1 MLPPLTWVTLA
12 FLSGL
17 VIAETSI
24 LPISAS
30 LAVTAGIIVLWI
42 TLSLSRKPRFWLV
55 RKHPRLGLPPILL
68 VLSFAIGI
76 FRMQITSLP
85 ISSSDLSWY
94 NNRGV
99 VTIKGEI
106 CGYPDRR
113 DTFQLLTVETS
124 SLSLTDNV
132 NTMSVNGRLIIRAG
146 IETSWAYG
154 DEIVLT
160 GRLTTPSNEADF
172 SYRDYLARQSIHST
186 LYYPDI
192 VLIAR
197 GQGNPLV
204 GWIYSIRD
212 KGLSTLSLIFPMPES
227 ALLSGILLGVD
238 NDIPATIQT
247 AFRVTGTTH
256 IIAISGFNISIL
268 AALFSSLFFRLLGA
282 RKGALATM
290 LTLVIYV
297 ILCGASPSVVRA
309 AIMGSLG
316 LFASLVGRR
325 QVGINSLAFVAMLM
339 CLFNPYL
346 PWDVSFQ
353 LSFLSTLGLI
363 IFAEPMVNW
372 LKAFFTR
379 FLPSHSLESLAE
391 KVGEYC
397 FFTFAALIMTFP
409 VMAYHF
415 QSLSWLSLITN
426 PLILPVQPLVMILGG
441 LSLLLG
447 MIWLPLGQLVAYL
460 AWPFVAY
467 TIKLVE
473 WLSNLVGNSSGSLS
487 VGMGFIF
494 FFYLALGL
502 YCFNQKGVMLK
513 RILQPNLI
521 IVICLAAT
529 VWFWRTGL
537 YLPDQKLHVYLI
549 ENGPSDC
556 LLIRSPEGRYFLI
569 NAGSQSAT
577 LADAL
582 GKYLPPGNR
591 ELDIVFLSVSDK
603 QAIRALRHGASGVS
617 IGTLVWLGDP
627 AGMATARDLENNI
640 DIRTSNTT
648 NNEQN
653 LVYGLSSDASL
664 TFHPL
669 QDHSGFFT
677 LHWKDF
683 SMLIPLEIEDASW
696 LDTVLSEDAPCC
708 YTALLLAGNGSL
720 EFNPPAQIRRL
731 NPLLILITSD
741 PDQSGGVS
749 LSKTQNGTLLTT
761 ERNGWVHITT
771 DGSRL
776 WIETARNPD

>member
-1 MLPPLTWVTLA
+1 MLPPLTWVALA

-17 VIAETSI
+17 VIADITI
-24 LPISAS
+24 LPISAGFAAS
-30 LAVTAGIIVLWI
+30 AGVILLWV
-42 TLSLSRKPRFWLV
+42 TLSLVRKPHAWLI
-55 RKHPRLGLPPILL
+55 RKNARLGLPPILL

-76 FRMQITSLP
+76 VRMQMISRP

-99 VTIKGEI
+99 VTIKGKI

-113 DTFQLLTVETS
+113 DTYQLLTVDAG
-124 SLSLTDNV
+124 SLSTISDA
-132 NTMSVNGRLIIRAG
+132 NTLAVDGRLIIRTGLDAP
-146 IETSWAYG
+146 WVYG
-154 DEIVLT
+154 DEILLT
-160 GRLTTPSNEADF
+160 GRLTTPSNESDF
-172 SYRDYLARQSIHST
+172 SYRDYLAKQAIHST

-192 VLIAR
+192 VLITK

-204 GWIYSIRD
+204 SWIYSIRD
-212 KGLSTLSLIFPMPES
+212 RGLSILSRVFPMPES

-238 NDIPATIQT
+238 NDIPASIQT
-247 AFRVTGTTH
+247 AFRITGTTH

-268 AALFSSLFFRLLGA
+268 AALFSSVYYRLLGA
-282 RKGALATM
+282 RKGAIATTLA
-290 LTLVIYV
+290 LFVYV

-363 IFAEPMVNW
+363 LFAEPMVNW
-372 LKAFFTR
+372 LKVLFTR
-379 FLPSHSLESLAE
+379 FLPTRSLESLAE

-415 QSLSWLSLITN
+415 HSLSWLSLITN

-467 TIKLVE
+467 TIKMVE
-473 WLSNLVGNSSGSLS
+473 WLSNLAGNNSGSLS
-487 VGMGFIF
+487 VGMGFIC

-502 YCFNQKGVMLK
+502 YSFNQKGMLIK

-521 IVICLAAT
+521 IVVCLAVT

-537 YLPDQKLHVYLI
+537 NLPDKKLHVYLI
-549 ENGPSDC
+549 ENGPSES
-556 LLIRSPEGRYFLI
+556 LLIRSPEGRYLLI
-569 NAGSQSAT
+569 NAGSQSTT

-582 GKYLPPGNR
+582 GEYLPPGNR
-591 ELDIVFLSVSDK
+591 ELDTVFLPVSDK
-603 QAIRALRHGASGVS
+603 QAIRALRHGVSGIS
-617 IGTLVWLGDP
+617 IDTLVWLGDSS
-627 AGMATARDLENNI
+627 GMATARDLENNI
-640 DIRTSNTT
+640 DIHTSNTT
-648 NNEQN
+648 GYRQN
-653 LVYGLSSDASL
+653 LIYRLSAGASL

-669 QDHSGFFT
+669 QNDGGLFT
-677 LHWKDF
+677 LQWGDF
-683 SMLIPLEIEDASW
+683 RMLIPVEIDDATWLE
-696 LDTVLSEDAPCC
+696 TVLSEDDPCC

-720 EFNPPAQIRRL
+720 EFNPPALLRRL
-731 NPLLILITSD
+731 NPTIILITSD
-741 PDQSGGVS
+741 PGHTSETS
-749 LSKTQNGTLLTT
+749 LPETQTGILLTT
-761 ERNGWVHITT
+761 DRNGWVHIMT
-771 DGSRL
+771 DGNQL
-776 WIETARNPD
+776 WVETARNPE